1 MNCIK
6 NLFAIERKP
15 QRGLLTIERV
25 MLAYMVFTLLLIF
38 FTYTKAEHPQAMIWG
53 RTRIAAM
60 TAALWAVYR
69 LIPCRFTLGVRVSA
83 QMLLLAWWYPDT
95 YEFNRMLPN
104 LDHVFATAEQS
115 LFGYQPA
122 LAFAASLPSVAVSE
136 LMSLGYASYYPMIA
150 LVTYFYFFRRYGEF
164 ERTTAVIMAAFF
176 ICYVMYIFIPVA
188 GPTFYYKAIGLENA
202 AHGIF
207 PNIHDYFNT
216 HTDCLPTPGYTDGVF
231 YHMVE
236 SAKAAGERPTA
247 AFPSSHVS
255 IATLCLC
262 LALHSRSRGLALF
275 ILPFYLLLCFSTVY
289 IQAHYAIDAFAGLA
303 LGMLLY
309 TALMA
314 ATRSM
319 KRSGVR

>member
-53 RTRIAAM
+53 RARIAAM

-303 LGMLLY
+303 LGLLLY
-309 TALMA
+309 AALMA